1 MGNLSVLSW
10 TLDVAAIGVGTH
22 LAVSLF
28 LLLRYLDTRKHLAGL
43 WAAAYAMLTAHG
55 GAEVALAAAPA
66 PGWLVVRHVLV
77 LTAGVLLLGSFPE
90 NRRYLWA
97 ASGGALLAAAA
108 AWLLAASGRVWP
120 WAALPTSVLAGLLFL
135 AVARSYRRAEAERTD
150 TATHLVAWGFALT
163 GWLQLGYP
171 FLRPLEWG
179 SFAGALLSGAF
190 TLSLGVGLII
200 RTWHD
205 TRELELMSAIAGV
218 LTRFRDVRE
227 SLQETLRLVVSLLG
241 VESGWMFLRE
251 RERFAL
257 ATSHGLPPHLA
268 AETVSRMSGGCRCLD
283 LLASG
288 QLPLAV
294 NIIDCQRLEQAG
306 ITPGRHAS
314 VPLRASQSTVGLMNL
329 VLPGGR
335 AFDHRQLQM
344 LSALGQQIG
353 LAVERGLL
361 FDEVAAK
368 ERMRGELIEK
378 LLTAHE
384 DERRR
389 IAREL
394 HDEAGQALT
403 ALIVNLELAAQ
414 ESSPDRLRGQLA
426 QLRDLAERTLGE
438 IRRLIYDLRP
448 SILDDLGLSAA
459 LRWYAKNLLDP
470 RGIAWALSVSGIS
483 GRLPAGLETVA
494 FRLVQEALTN
504 VLRHSEASKVS
515 VSVDAAGRELRVRI
529 EDNGRG
535 FDPRRPRPVGR
546 SGGLGLLGMQERVE
560 LVGGR
565 WEVQSTPGVGTVVS
579 ATLPIRD
586 EKAEA

>member
-1 MGNLSVLSW
+1 MLNLSLLSW
-10 TLDVAAIGVGTH
+10 TLDVTALGVGAH

-28 LLLRYLDTRKHLAGL
+28 LLLRYLDTRQHLAGL

-55 GAEVALAAAPA
+55 VVEIALAAASA
-66 PGWLVVRHVLV
+66 PGWLVVRHLLV

-108 AWLLAASGRVWP
+108 AWPLAASGRTWP
-120 WAALPTSVLAGLLFL
+120 WAALPTSVIAGLLFL
-135 AVARSYRRAEAERTD
+135 AVARSYRRREGERAD

-163 GWLQLGYP
+163 GWLQIGYP

-179 SFAGALLSGAF
+179 SLAGALLSGAF

-227 SLQETLRLVVSLLG
+227 SLQETLRLVAPLLG
-241 VESGWMFLRE
+241 VESGWVFLRD
-251 RERFAL
+251 RDRFAL
-257 ATSHGLPPHLA
+257 AASHGLPALLA
-268 AETVSRMSGGCRCLD
+268 AEAASRMSGTCRCLD

-288 QLPLAV
+288 RLPLAV
-294 NIIDCQRLEQAG
+294 NIVDCQRLEQVG

-335 AFDHRQLQM
+335 AFDDRHLQM

-448 SILDDLGLSAA
+448 SILDDLGLAAA

-515 VSVDAAGRELRVRI
+515 ISVDAAGRELRVRI

-535 FDPRRPRPVGR
+535 FDPRRPRPTGR
-546 SGGLGLLGMQERVE
+546 SGGFGLLGMQERVE

-579 ATLPIRD
+579 AALPIRD
-586 EKAEA
+586 EKAGA

>member
-1 MGNLSVLSW
+1 VLNLSLLSW
-10 TLDVAAIGVGTH
+10 TLDVTALGVGTH

-28 LLLRYLDTRKHLAGL
+28 LLLRYLDTRQRLAGL

-55 GAEVALAAAPA
+55 AVEVALSATTA

-77 LTAGVLLLGSFPE
+77 LIAGVLLLGSFPE

-97 ASGGALLAAAA
+97 ASGGALLAAVA
-108 AWLLAASGRVWP
+108 AWPLAASGRTWP
-120 WAALPTSVLAGLLFL
+120 WAALPTSVIAGLLFL
-135 AVARSYRRAEAERTD
+135 AVARSYRRREGERAD

-179 SFAGALLSGAF
+179 SLAGALLSGAF
-190 TLSLGVGLII
+190 TLSLGVGLVI

-227 SLQETLRLVVSLLG
+227 SLQETLRLVAPLLG
-241 VESGWMFLRE
+241 VESGWVYLRD
-251 RERFAL
+251 RDRFAL
-257 ATSHGLPPHLA
+257 AVSHGLPPLLA
-268 AETVSRMSGGCRCLD
+268 AEAASRMSGGCRCLD
-283 LLASG
+283 LLVSG
-288 QLPLAV
+288 QLPFAV
-294 NIIDCQRLEQAG
+294 NIIDCQRLEQVG

-329 VLPGGR
+329 VLPAGR
-335 AFDHRQLQM
+335 AFDDRQLQM

-353 LAVERGLL
+353 LAVERSLL

-448 SILDDLGLSAA
+448 SILDDLGLAAA

-470 RGIAWALSVSGIS
+470 RGIAWTLSVSGIS

-515 VSVDAAGRELRVRI
+515 VSVDAAGWELRVRI

-535 FDPRRPRPVGR
+535 FDSRRPRPAGR
-546 SGGLGLLGMQERVE
+546 PGGFGLLGMQERVE

-579 ATLPIRD
+579 AALPIRD
-586 EKAEA
+586 EKAGV

>member
-1 MGNLSVLSW
+1 MVNLSVLAW
-10 TLDVAAIGVGTH
+10 TLDVAAIGIGTH

-28 LLLRYLDTRKHLAGL
+28 LLLRYRETRHRLAGL
-43 WAAAYAMLTAHG
+43 WAIAYAMLTAHG
-55 GAEVALAAAPA
+55 AVEIVLTAAPA
-66 PGWLVVRHVLV
+66 PGWLVGRHALV
-77 LTAGVLLLGSFPE
+77 LAAAVLLLGSFGE
-90 NRRYLWA
+90 NRRFIWPASVGSFLA
-97 ASGGALLAAAA
+97 AVVAWPLAAA
-108 AWLLAASGRVWP
+108 GRTWP
-120 WAALPTSVLAGLLFL
+120 WASLPAGGLAWLLFL
-135 AVARSYRRAEAERTD
+135 AVSRSYRRMEGERGD
-150 TATHLVAWGFALT
+150 VATFLVAWGFALT

-171 FLRPLEWG
+171 SLRPLDWG
-179 SFAGALLSGAF
+179 SLAGALLSGTF
-190 TLSLGVGLII
+190 TLMLGVGLII

-227 SLQETLRLVVSLLG
+227 SLQETLRLIAPLLG
-241 VESGWMFLRE
+241 VESAWVFLRD
-251 RERFAL
+251 RDRYTMIASYGVPARL
-257 ATSHGLPPHLA
+257 T
-268 AETVSRMSGGCRCLD
+268 AEAGGRIAEECRCLN
-283 LLASG
+283 LLAAG
-288 QLPLAV
+288 HLPLAV
-294 NIIDCQRLEQAG
+294 NIIDCERLERSG
-306 ITPGRHAS
+306 ISPGRHAS

-335 AFDHRQLQM
+335 AFDGRQLQM

-353 LAVERGLL
+353 LAVERSLL

-368 ERMRGELIEK
+368 ERLRGDLIEK

-414 ESSPDRLRGQLA
+414 EAASDRLRAQLG
-426 QLRDLAERTLGE
+426 QLRDLAERTLAE

-448 SILDDLGLSAA
+448 SILDDLGLAAA

-470 RGIAWALSVSGIS
+470 RGITWTLSVSGIS

-504 VLRHSEASKVS
+504 VLRHSEASRAS
-515 VSVDAAGRELRVRI
+515 VSIEAAGRELRVRI

-535 FDPRRPRPVGR
+535 FDPGRPRTTGR
-546 SGGLGLLGMQERVE
+546 SGGFGLLGMQERVE

-565 WEVQSTPGVGTVVS
+565 WEVQSTPGVGTVVT
-579 ATLPIRD
+579 AVLPIR
-586 EKAEA
+586 EEMAGG